1 MGYAGGAAGGAAAAA
16 AIAKAIKASGSIIS
30 VEPRDFLAIVGRE
43 NNPLVVMTDK
53 TFWSGYKY
61 LSSYKGLAF
70 YTKSNEKLNL
80 PGDVEL
86 VSARKIWI
94 PG

>member
-16 AIAKAIKASGSIIS
+16 AIANAIKASGAIIKVESEEFIKIIS
-30 VEPRDFLAIVGRE
+30 KSKE
-43 NNPLVVMTDK
+43 PLVVMADK

-70 YTKSNEKLNL
+70 YAKSSDRLNL

-86 VSARKIWI
+86 VRARKIWI